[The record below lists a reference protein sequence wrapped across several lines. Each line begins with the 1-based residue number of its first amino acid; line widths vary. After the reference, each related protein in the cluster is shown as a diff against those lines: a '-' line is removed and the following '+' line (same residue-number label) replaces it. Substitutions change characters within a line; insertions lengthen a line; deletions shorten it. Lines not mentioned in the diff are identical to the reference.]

1 MYFSDLRD
9 PDTAPENKQRI
20 NLSKHAFDTLSHDAS
35 VFLPDDF
42 TGTLPSGFINQIF
55 LSCAESA
62 ESSIVS
68 TLRSRREEY
77 IRILSPMAPDLRLDR
92 VLDLLLESEKQRLQE
107 RANQRLAEKGHSFS
121 FRISKENLDQLR
133 TPALQAEAACYQDN
147 VGSYIKAVLE
157 EYCTQ
162 PYVYRE
168 LIYYASDVQCIRTAI
183 ALKKRLKLCLRNSRL
198 ATDGRT
204 IYMKPYGLLQDS
216 GKKYN
221 YIVGML
227 SDSHD
232 SDTFVYASVRLSSVV
247 RSSMMQKS
255 GHLNAEER
263 REILRRIHDAGVPY
277 LSSGNHTQ
285 IIKVRLTKEGIR
297 MYNSMLHLRPMYIS
311 KNEDHGAWIYE
322 FDCLPWQAEIYFFKF
337 GPDALIQEPAELSE
351 KFFHK
356 YQRAVQLYRSHSPTI
371 D

>member
-133 TPALQAEAACYQDN
+133 TPALQAEAACYQSRS
-147 VGSYIKAVLE
+147 GRILHTAL
-157 EYCTQ
+157 CTSGA
-162 PYVYRE
+162 Y
-168 LIYYASDVQCIRTAI
+168 L
-183 ALKKRLKLCLRNSRL
+183 LCLRCPVHPHRHRPEKASEAMPAKFPSGYGRPYHIYEALRL
-198 ATDGRT
+198 AA
-204 IYMKPYGLLQDS
+204 GL
-216 GKKYN
+216 
-221 YIVGML
+221 
-227 SDSHD
+227 
-232 SDTFVYASVRLSSVV
+232 R
-247 RSSMMQKS
+247 QK
-255 GHLNAEER
+255 
-263 REILRRIHDAGVPY
+263 
-277 LSSGNHTQ
+277 
-285 IIKVRLTKEGIR
+285 
-297 MYNSMLHLRPMYIS
+297 
-311 KNEDHGAWIYE
+311 
-322 FDCLPWQAEIYFFKF
+322 
-337 GPDALIQEPAELSE
+337 
-351 KFFHK
+351 
-356 YQRAVQLYRSHSPTI
+356 VQLHCGHALRQPRQR
-371 D
+371 